1 MPSVNALPAL
11 LADVRAATANAS
23 NSVGLVVIVVLVAV
37 VLIGAV
43 VFFIRRRQ

>member
-1 MPSVNALPAL
+1 MHSVNTLPAP
-11 LADVRAATANAS
+11 LADLRAATANAS
-23 NSVGLVVIVVLVAV
+23 NGIGLVVIVVLVAV